1 MYSSCAICDGAVPCR
16 WVTGLQW
23 SQQDAFNA
31 AEEERWQ
38 LDGAIVGSI
47 KESGPLSFVK
57 IFKAGHMVRQ
67 PHDIWV
73 IEFGVVAL
81 IDCWLWV

>member
-1 MYSSCAICDGAVPCR
+1 MLALIR

-23 SQQDAFNA
+23 SQQDSFNA

-67 PHDIWV
+67 PQSSGFQIL
-73 IEFGVVAL
+73 GLSSRSLLA
-81 IDCWLWV
+81 